1 MNKEQ
6 MIASANRAQQN
17 EDSHSNSCGRTWH
30 LGLFFDGVERNIE
43 QDAIEH
49 RLSNVA
55 RLFRAYPDS
64 SSNTNNSC
72 FDKFYFSGLGTPFKE
87 ELSAKLHAAMDVS
100 IDKFIDEVKS
110 IPKDAIEDSAKEVL
124 SKSWYEILDNQ
135 FKKLCNP
142 FEWKKVTTAAMGKIM
157 TKVSIE
163 STPWLR
169 DSKIMSTMF
178 LTGVDTRVSSAKT
191 RFENFFKKNNSNSA
205 LPIKNI
211 SISIFGFDLGA
222 TLARK
227 FIDDLLKDICQKEVT
242 KDVPVKYLYNKVPVD
257 IIFAGFFDCS
267 RHSPASSNNGL
278 DYYVALL
285 GTPGKSVSLFM
296 GDKSIDQDTPLPSM
310 VRNALHLVAA
320 HERRPWRGIYSLGK
334 GNWQEILL
342 PGSSEDIGGGLL
354 PDEQK
359 PSAELCRVALHQ
371 MYRTAYMAGVPFPD
385 YQTLDKI
392 DTDIASYFFMNDT
405 IEGRSAQYWAK
416 RYQAAIGSLT
426 LSIHAQNDHL
436 DSYFNWLSQ
445 QYYLYC
451 TELQRIDAEKA
462 DIMSTITLST
472 EDPELRKKIADNHL
486 ARETLKNNW
495 GWLDDVKDQARW
507 FINSV
512 MTNPNET
519 RMRVAPK
526 IYIPAF
532 RRAKKFLE
540 YSVCAYQQKP
550 MPASTDNAPEEI
562 FTWLVHDIQKV
573 DPASSISVDFLAI
586 RSFEVPEAEEDEPE
600 AESPA
605 ENSTPANA

>member
-6 MIASANRAQQN
+6 IIGSANQAQQN

-43 QDAIEH
+43 QDATQH

-55 RLFRAYPDS
+55 RLFRAYPEN

-87 ELSAKLHAAMDVS
+87 ELSEKLRTAMDGGL
-100 IDKFIDEVKS
+100 DKFIDEVKS
-110 IPKDAIEDSAKEVL
+110 IPAGELEEAAGEIFTKPWYEVL
-124 SKSWYEILDNQ
+124 DNK
-135 FKKLCNP
+135 FKELCNP
-142 FEWKKVTTAAMGKIM
+142 LKWKKVITAVKGKIL

-169 DSKIMSTMF
+169 DNKVMSAMF

-191 RFENFFKKNNSNSA
+191 RFEDFYEKNNNNNA
-205 LPIKNI
+205 LPVKNI

-227 FIDDLLKDICQKEVT
+227 FIDDLLKDICQKEEI
-242 KDVPVKYLYNKVPVD
+242 KGSPVKYLYNKVPVD

-285 GTPGKSVSLFM
+285 GAPGEGVSLFM
-296 GDKSIDQDTPLPSM
+296 GEKAIDQDTPLPSM

-334 GNWQEILL
+334 GKWQEILL
-342 PGSSEDIGGGLL
+342 AGSSEDIGGGLL

-385 YQTLDKI
+385 YQTMDKI
-392 DTDIASYFFMNDT
+392 DTDIASYFYMNDT
-405 IEGRSAQYWAK
+405 IEGRSAQYWAR
-416 RYQAAIGSLT
+416 RYQSSVGNQT
-426 LSIHAQNDHL
+426 LSIHAQNAHL
-436 DSYFNWLSQ
+436 DSYFDWLGR

-472 EDPELRKKIADNHL
+472 EDPETRAKIADNHL

-495 GWLDDVKDQARW
+495 SWLDDVKDQARW

-512 MTNPNET
+512 MTNPNDT
-519 RMRVAPK
+519 RIRIAPK
-526 IYIPAF
+526 IYTPAF
-532 RRAKKFLE
+532 KRAEKFLE

-562 FTWLVHDIQKV
+562 FSWLVHDIQKV
-573 DPASSISVDFLAI
+573 DPAASISVDFLAI
-586 RSFEVPEAEEDEPE
+586 RSFEVPEVEED
-600 AESPA
+600 
-605 ENSTPANA
+605 

>member
-6 MIASANRAQQN
+6 IIGTANQAQQN
-17 EDSHSNSCGRTWH
+17 EDSQMNACGRTLH
-30 LGLFFDGVERNIE
+30 IGFFFDGVGRNIE
-43 QDAIEH
+43 QDAVDH
-49 RLSNVA
+49 RLSNIC
-55 RLFRAYPDS
+55 RLYRAFPEEKV
-64 SSNTNNSC
+64 NTNISSHI
-72 FDKFYFSGLGTPFKE
+72 KFYLSGLGTPFKD
-87 ELSAKLHAAMDVS
+87 ELSTKIHTVMDTS
-100 IDKFIDEVKS
+100 MSKALDEAKS
-110 IPKDAIEDSAKEVL
+110 IPKDAVEDAAKDIFTFDWYEVL
-124 SKSWYEILDNQ
+124 DKQW
-135 FKKLCNP
+135 KKLWNP
-142 FEWKKVTTAAMGKIM
+142 AEWRKTLLSAGGKIFASA
-157 TKVSIE
+157 SIE
-163 STPWLR
+163 AMPWLR
-169 DSKIMSTMF
+169 DNKYISEILF
-178 LTGVDTRVSSAKT
+178 TGVDTRVNTA
-191 RFENFFKKNNSNSA
+191 KNNFEKAYKDSIDLSP
-205 LPIKNI
+205 LPIKHI
-211 SISIFGFDLGA
+211 AISIFGFDLGA

-385 YQTLDKI
+385 YQTLPELSA
-392 DTDIASYFFMNDT
+392 TVANYFYMNDT

-416 RYQAAIGSLT
+416 RYQSIIGYQT
-426 LSIHAQNDHL
+426 LSTHAQNAHL

-573 DPASSISVDFLAI
+573 DPAASISVDFLAI

-605 ENSTPANA
+605 ENSTPPNV

>member
-1 MNKEQ
+1 MNKEE
-6 MIASANRAQQN
+6 MIARANQAQQN
-17 EDSHSNSCGRTWH
+17 EDNYSNSCGRIWH

-43 QDAIEH
+43 QDAPEN
-49 RLSNVA
+49 RLSNIS
-55 RLFRAYPDS
+55 RLYRAYPDKEYNTS
-64 SSNTNNSC
+64 SICYNA
-72 FDKFYFSGLGTPFKE
+72 FYFSGLGTPFKE
-87 ELSAKLHAAMDVS
+87 ELSAKLHAAMDGGLN
-100 IDKFIDEVKS
+100 KFMDEVKS
-110 IPKDAIEDSAKEVL
+110 IPTDELEDAAEEILTKPWYEVL
-124 SKSWYEILDNQ
+124 DKK
-135 FKKLCNP
+135 FKRLCNP
-142 FEWKKVTTAAMGKIM
+142 LEWKKVTTAVMGKIM

-169 DSKIMSTMF
+169 DNKVMSAMF

-191 RFENFFKKNNSNSA
+191 RFEDFYEKNNSDSS
-205 LPIKNI
+205 LPIKSI

-227 FIDDLLKDICQKEVT
+227 FIDDLLNDICQKEEIEGST
-242 KDVPVKYLYNKVPVD
+242 VKYTYNKVPVD

-285 GTPGKSVSLFM
+285 GKPGEVASLFM
-296 GDKSIDQDTPLPSM
+296 GEKSIDQDTPLPLM
-310 VRNALHLVAA
+310 VRSALHLVAA

-334 GNWQEILL
+334 GKWQEILL

-385 YQTLDKI
+385 YQTLPELSE
-392 DTDIASYFFMNDT
+392 TVANYFYMNDY

-416 RYQAAIGSLT
+416 RYQAAIGNLT
-426 LSIHAQNDHL
+426 LSIHTQNAHL
-436 DSYFNWLSQ
+436 DSYFNWLGR

-451 TELQRIDAEKA
+451 TELDRLDAEKA

-486 ARETLKNNW
+486 ARETLKKNW
-495 GWLDDVKDQARW
+495 SWLDDVKDQARW

-512 MTNPNET
+512 MTNRNET
-519 RMRVAPK
+519 RMKIAPN

-532 RRAKKFLE
+532 RRAEKFLE

-573 DPASSISVDFLAI
+573 DPAESISMDFLAF
-586 RSFEVPEAEEDEPE
+586 RSFEVPEVEED
-600 AESPA
+600 
-605 ENSTPANA
+605 